1 MIATERLEFESWE
14 GKEQEAAELST
25 AEGSEQAAEVTELVA
40 AAEVEERMVEVGSR
54 AEPAA
59 VMGSMVEPAVVDISV
74 VAAVGEE
81 GMLVVV
87 VAVIDMPVMDML
99 VTVVMVLVVVVMV
112 VVMVV
117 VVLSI
122 VPMVVVE
129 EMNMMELVLVFGQ
142 KGCQGKQK
150 LEKANGHIFQIG
162 ISKMDHNLILLF
174 FLLHYCVC
182 FFCLFLILLT
192 MLHVC
197 GFEVGEGF

>member
-25 AEGSEQAAEVTELVA
+25 VEGSEQAAEVTELVA
-40 AAEVEERMVEVGSR
+40 AAEVEERTVELGSR

-59 VMGSMVEPAVVDISV
+59 VMGSMVEPAAVDIPV
-74 VAAVGEE
+74 VEVVEEE

-99 VTVVMVLVVVVMV
+99 VAEVMV
-112 VVMVV
+112 VV

>member
-25 AEGSEQAAEVTELVA
+25 VEGSEQAAEVTELVA

-59 VMGSMVEPAVVDISV
+59 VMGSMVEPAAVDIPV
-74 VAAVGEE
+74 VEVVEEE

-99 VTVVMVLVVVVMV
+99 VAEVMV
-112 VVMVV
+112 VV